1 MPRTRYTVDS
11 DGDVEMTVPQ
21 PVYEFICAPQL
32 AKWEQ
37 GALIVWYRDWKHYK
51 DKIKQR
57 CSVTGEDYASV
68 ISTVKGAV
76 KPEVLQT
83 MARFLLK
90 GKPVESVTDDEILQL
105 VRQRCQTLKNEY
117 IPDIKTLFKR
127 ELRMDLSLDDCDARV
142 FQYFQDFTRIVEENG
157 LQGLIGS
164 ADPTSSGHK
173 DRMKKRCRLLVE
185 TLQPALLQDQIQ
197 RLIEFERRDC
207 RTDDVALFDLILE
220 HAKAQQRFFNQ
231 SKDSAATAKAKGGTP
246 ATAKPPAAKPNK
258 EATTKASA
266 GRPQPVTPRAP
277 KTATPPT
284 EGCLFCKGP
293 HWLRECP
300 TATVE
305 QRRAALEKFK
315 EDKQQRVGPIR
326 SKAVGSGNA
335 AYTVKINGSVEVP
348 YLPDTGADCTILP
361 SSVLRSLEA
370 AAPPHVDVHRMSR
383 PVTVILAD
391 GTTKTCAEEVKLDL
405 QLTTA
410 AGVVHVR
417 QVPCLVLDSE
427 DDELLL
433 GRDTLSSLGIDVNDM
448 LAQLAGSA
456 LLATEE
462 DEFPVGYELF
472 EEHITG
478 ALAEPDAAVMEMVDA
493 AVRNGYPADRRGE
506 LEEILMRTREV
517 WSTQASAGPPA
528 GVEPL
533 QVTLREDAVPFRCH
547 GRNYP
552 PLQAEFIRGYIRQL
566 LERGLIRKNNASKW
580 ASAVVPVRKPGID
593 NQFRLTI
600 DYRPVNAQTA
610 PVAGRMPTQGE
621 VIDAVRGA
629 KFYARFDLPEGFWQF
644 PLHENS
650 QEIFSFL
657 TPDGVFSPL
666 RVPQGATDSALHF
679 QAQMQT
685 VLAPMIPR
693 NVICWIDDILIFAK
707 DMDSFLAA
715 LQEFF
720 DIIGGHGL
728 KLHPSKS
735 SLFESEVKWCGR
747 LISGDGIRHD
757 PARVE
762 ALTTLPLPSTVAELQ
777 YFVCAANWLHES
789 MPDFARVVAPLQ
801 DKLQAERSKLGRRS
815 RNALNVALQW
825 TDVEEEAYERVIAL
839 IRDSA
844 LMTFPDDD
852 CDVCLFVDASQEGY
866 AIILTQVP
874 EWNEELTVEEQDHR
888 LIVCKGGVFRDSQLR
903 WPIIDKEAYPIVKAC
918 QDLSYVLQRANGFRL
933 FCDHSNLIY
942 VFAPKVELKKH
953 VRDRLQRWAMRLC
966 GMRYTIE
973 HIPGT
978 TNLWADIVSRWRASP
993 SVMAAAVRTRRDR
1006 PAPVISL
1013 SQLRPLADS
1022 EFVFPTLED
1031 VREAQVAAGRR
1042 ARDGL
1047 QQPAIEEEGV
1057 VMVEGKPWIPTAAK
1071 DLLSRVF
1078 VVAHCG
1084 SQGHRGQEVMCT
1096 VLSERFYI
1104 PLLAKK
1110 VSTFIKNCLLCK
1122 HVKGAKQIQRP
1133 YGPTFTATK
1142 RNEALHYDFLSL
1154 GEDYG
1159 ENSYVLVLKDG
1170 LTHFCELFPCAS
1182 PTAFVAAESLL
1193 EWYKRFGCPDLLMS
1207 DQGTHF
1213 RNHTIELLCS
1223 RLKIEPQFSPVYS
1236 PWLNGTVERLNK
1248 DILQVMRALL
1258 IEHGLDFHEW
1268 SYLLPVVQANLNHT
1282 PVRSLGGHAPI
1293 ELFTGL
1299 PAPSAL
1305 DSIVRPT
1312 SGREEVLEINM
1323 DKSAD
1328 LLDKLRGSLHEL
1340 HKEVLDLKE
1349 RKRLQDMAA
1358 HRGTPCNFDVGDF
1371 VLWSRVDQRLTG
1383 NKLLGQ
1389 WVGPFQVIRTRPHSF
1404 VIKHLVTAREF
1415 EVHGTRLKYY
1425 ADKDFNITA
1434 EILEFTTQQG
1444 MLLGVKA
1451 IKEHRYNAALKRW
1464 ELLVSW
1470 CGLQDVED
1478 SWESLAA
1485 MLKDVPAKVTEYAN
1499 DSDDAELM
1507 QQLE

>member
-1 MPRTRYTVDS
+1 M
-11 DGDVEMTVPQ
+11 E
-21 PVYEFICAPQL
+21 L
-32 AKWEQ
+32 
-37 GALIVWYRDWKHYK
+37 
-51 DKIKQR
+51 
-57 CSVTGEDYASV
+57 SV
-68 ISTVKGAV
+68 
-76 KPEVLQT
+76 
-83 MARFLLK
+83 
-90 GKPVESVTDDEILQL
+90 
-105 VRQRCQTLKNEY
+105 
-117 IPDIKTLFKR
+117 
-127 ELRMDLSLDDCDARV
+127 DDCDARV

-164 ADPTSSGHK
+164 TDPNSPGHK
-173 DRMKKRCRLLVE
+173 DRMKQRCRLLVE
-185 TLQPALLQDQIQ
+185 NLPPALLQDQIQ

-246 ATAKPPAAKPNK
+246 VTAKPPAAKLNK
-258 EATTKASA
+258 EAAAKPSVNK
-266 GRPQPVTPRAP
+266 PQPVSTRAL

-293 HWLRECP
+293 HWPRECP
-300 TATVE
+300 TATAE
-305 QRRAALEKFK
+305 QRRATLGKYK

-326 SKAVGSGNA
+326 SKAAGIRNT
-335 AYTVKINGSVEVP
+335 AYTVKLNGSVEMP
-348 YLPDTGADCTILP
+348 YVPDTGADRTILP
-361 SSVLRSLEA
+361 SSVLRALEA
-370 AAPPHVDVHRMSR
+370 AAPAHVEKYRMSR
-383 PVTVILAD
+383 PVTVVLAD
-391 GTTKTCAEEVKLDL
+391 GSTKTCTEEVKLDL
-405 QLTTA
+405 LLTTA

-417 QVPCLVLDSE
+417 QVLCLVLESD

-448 LAQLAGSA
+448 LAQLAGSE
-456 LLATEE
+456 LLSTEE

-472 EEHITG
+472 EEHAVG
-478 ALAEPDAAVMEMVDA
+478 ALSETDTTMKEMVDA
-493 AVRNGYPADRRGE
+493 AVRNGYPVDRRGE
-506 LEEILMRTREV
+506 LEEILKSTTEV

-528 GVEPL
+528 KVESL
-533 QVTLREDAVPFRCH
+533 QVTLRDDAVPFRCH

-580 ASAVVPVRKPGID
+580 ASAVVPVRKPGTD

-600 DYRPVNAQTA
+600 DYRPVNAQTV
-610 PVAGRMPTQGE
+610 PVADRMPTQGE
-621 VIDAVRGA
+621 VIGAVRGA
-629 KFYARFDLPEGFWQF
+629 KHYARFHLPEGFWQF
-644 PLHENS
+644 PLHEDS

-666 RVPQGATDSALHF
+666 RVPQGVTDSALHF

-707 DMDSFLAA
+707 DMDSFLDA

-720 DIIGGHGL
+720 DIVGGHGL
-728 KLHPSKS
+728 RLHPSKS

-777 YFVCAANWLHES
+777 YFVCVANWLHES
-789 MPDFARVVAPLQ
+789 LPDFARVVAPLQ
-801 DKLQAERSKLGRRS
+801 DKLQSERNKLGRRS

-825 TDVEEEAYERVIAL
+825 AGVEEEAFDEVIAL

-852 CDVCLFVDASQEGY
+852 CEVCLFVDASQEGY

-874 EWNEELTVEEQDHR
+874 EWNDTLTVEEQDHR
-888 LIVCKGGVFRDSQLR
+888 LIVCKGGLFRESQLR

-918 QDLSYVLQRANGFRL
+918 QNLCYVLQRANGFRL

-978 TNLWADIVSRWRASP
+978 TNLWADIVSRWRVSS

-1006 PAPVISL
+1006 PTPVTSL
-1013 SQLRPLADS
+1013 SQLRPLTDA

-1031 VREAQVAAGRR
+1031 VREAQAVAGRR
-1042 ARDGL
+1042 GREGL
-1047 QQPAIEEEGV
+1047 HQPSVEEEGV

-1084 SQGHRGQEVMCT
+1084 SQGHRGQDVMCT

-1104 PLLAKK
+1104 PLLCKHA
-1110 VSTFIKNCLLCK
+1110 TFIKNCLLCK

-1170 LTHFCELFPCAS
+1170 LTHYCELFPCAS
-1182 PTAFVAAESLL
+1182 PTAFVAAESVL
-1193 EWYKRFGCPDLLMS
+1193 EWYKRFGCPEFLMS

-1223 RLKIEPQFSPVYS
+1223 RLKIELRFSPVYS

-1248 DILQVMRALL
+1248 DILQVIRALL

-1268 SYLLPVVQANLNHT
+1268 SYLLPVVQANLNHS
-1282 PVRSLGGHAPI
+1282 PVRSLHGHAPI

-1305 DSIVRPT
+1305 DSIVRPM
-1312 SGREEVLEINM
+1312 SGREEVLEINL
-1323 DKSAD
+1323 DQSVD
-1328 LLDKLRGSLHEL
+1328 LLDKLRDSLHQL

-1349 RKRLQDMAA
+1349 RK
-1358 HRGTPCNFDVGDF
+1358 
-1371 VLWSRVDQRLTG
+1371 
-1383 NKLLGQ
+1383 
-1389 WVGPFQVIRTRPHSF
+1389 
-1404 VIKHLVTAREF
+1404 
-1415 EVHGTRLKYY
+1415 
-1425 ADKDFNITA
+1425 
-1434 EILEFTTQQG
+1434 
-1444 MLLGVKA
+1444 
-1451 IKEHRYNAALKRW
+1451 
-1464 ELLVSW
+1464 
-1470 CGLQDVED
+1470 
-1478 SWESLAA
+1478 
-1485 MLKDVPAKVTEYAN
+1485 
-1499 DSDDAELM
+1499 
-1507 QQLE
+1507 